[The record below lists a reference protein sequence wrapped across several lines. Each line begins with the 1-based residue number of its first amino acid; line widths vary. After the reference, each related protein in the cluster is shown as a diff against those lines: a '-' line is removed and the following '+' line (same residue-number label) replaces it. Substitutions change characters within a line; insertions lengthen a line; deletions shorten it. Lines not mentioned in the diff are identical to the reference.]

1 MLTVVVCGGGAQS
14 PNSLAQEFDRGS
26 GVVLSEVTAVQADNL
41 ATLGQVWGFLKYHH
55 PAVTSGAR
63 HWDYDLFRV
72 MPSVVAATT
81 TEAANEAIARWVT
94 SLGPVEPCQ
103 PCATTD
109 PGTVHLPADVDWI
122 ADAERLGS
130 SLGGQLARIHANR
143 SADAR
148 QHFVTL
154 APNVRNPSFRNEP
167 AYADVALP
175 DSGFQLLAAFRFW
188 NIIQYWF
195 PYRDVIGEDWHGV
208 LRDVIPKIAVASTR
222 NDYQRELMALIA
234 RVHDTHANLWSS
246 LEVRPPVGPCQWPLD
261 MRFVEGRPV
270 VIRDEAGFRRGD
282 VVTTVDGTP
291 VDTLVKAWSPYYAAS
306 NEPTRLRDI
315 ARSMGRGP
323 CRDAA
328 VGVLRD
334 GEPRALSA
342 MRVAP
347 QPTAAPPTRDLP
359 GDTFRLLSP
368 DVAYLKLSTIKA
380 ADVRGFITAAAD
392 TKGLVIDIRNYP
404 SEFVVFA
411 LGQHLVAEPTPFA
424 RFTMGDLT
432 TPGAFHWGPTVS
444 LTPVAPRYP
453 GRVVILVDE
462 ISQSQAEYT
471 AMAFRVAPN
480 ATVMGSTTAGADGNV
495 SAIPLPGGLRS
506 LISGIGVF
514 YPDARPTQRIGI
526 LPDLEVNATVAGIRD
541 GRDEVLEAALGA
553 ILGPSTSLASIQ
565 AMIASKPPG

>member
-1 MLTVVVCGGGAQS
+1 
-14 PNSLAQEFDRGS
+14 
-26 GVVLSEVTAVQADNL
+26 
-41 ATLGQVWGFLKYHH
+41 
-55 PAVTSGAR
+55 
-63 HWDYDLFRV
+63 
-72 MPSVVAATT
+72 
-81 TEAANEAIARWVT
+81 
-94 SLGPVEPCQ
+94 
-103 PCATTD
+103 
-109 PGTVHLPADVDWI
+109 VHLPANVDWI

-130 SLGGQLARIHANR
+130 SLSGQLARIHANR
-143 SADAR
+143 PAEAR

-154 APNVRNPSFRNEP
+154 APNIRNPSFQHEP
-167 AYADVALP
+167 AYPDVALP

-208 LRDVIPKIAVASTR
+208 LRDVIPKVAVASTR
-222 NDYQRELMALIA
+222 DDYQRELMALIA

-246 LEVRPPVGPCQWPLD
+246 LAARPPVGRCQWPLD
-261 MRFVEGRPV
+261 VRFVEDRPV
-270 VIRDEAGFRRGD
+270 VTRDAAEFRRGD

-291 VDTLVKAWSPYYAAS
+291 VGTLVKEWSPYYAAS

-323 CRDAA
+323 CNDAA
-328 VGVLRD
+328 VGVLRA
-334 GEPRALSA
+334 GEPRAFSV

-347 QPTAAPPTRDLP
+347 QPVAAPPTRDLP

-380 ADVRGFITAAAD
+380 EEVRGFITAAAD

-404 SEFVVFA
+404 SAFVVFA

-432 TPGAFHWGPTVS
+432 TPGAFHWGTTVS
-444 LTPVAPRYP
+444 LTPAAPRYA
-453 GRVVILVDE
+453 GQIVILVDD

-471 AMAFRVAPN
+471 AMAFRVAPG
-480 ATVMGSTTAGADGNV
+480 AQVMGSTTAGADGNV
-495 SAIPLPGGLRS
+495 SEIPLPGGLRS

-514 YPDARPTQRIGI
+514 YPDKRPTQRIGI
-526 LPDLEVNATVAGIRD
+526 LPDLEIVPTVAGIRD

-553 ILGPSTSLASIQ
+553 ILGPSASLASIQ
-565 AMIASKPPG
+565 AMIASRPPG